1 MTETNVTDPTQ
12 TAQGA
17 AQTVIATAE
26 ELVPVALGAAAAAGG
41 VGGADTALAVKLA
54 PIALQMLQSAFQLSQ
69 AGALSPAQLAALF
82 SQIGSGIQQT
92 HNQWE
97 ALNQASASHA

>member
-12 TAQGA
+12 TAQAVG
-17 AQTVIATAE
+17 QTIVATAE
-26 ELVPVALGAAAAAGG
+26 ELAPVALAAAAASTPGNAE
-41 VGGADTALAVKLA
+41 VALAVKLA
-54 PIALQMLQSAFQLSQ
+54 PIALQTLQSALQLSQ

-82 SQIGSGIQQT
+82 SQIGAGIQQT

-97 ALNQASASHA
+97 ALNQATSHA